1 MSDLLLSA
9 ADLGYRADRKVLRGV
24 DLEIHAGDF
33 LLVAG
38 ANGSGKSTLIRSLL
52 GTLPLL
58 GGKREAS
65 PDLRL
70 GYVPQHL
77 QIDGPF
83 PVSVADVV
91 RMGLWGPATR
101 SLSKV
106 EAAQRVEQA
115 LEAVS
120 MLHRVSDSF
129 GRLSGGQKQRVL
141 VARSL
146 VMRPN
151 LMLLD
156 EPVSGV
162 DAKATDIILG
172 LLHEQAEAGNAV
184 MLVSHHPLALR
195 EFANRAVLV
204 KDGKVQALPVPELCS
219 PEGLEKIW
227 A

>member
-1 MSDLLLSA
+1 MSELQLRK
-9 ADLGYRADRKVLRGV
+9 ADLGYRAHHPVLGGV
-24 DLEIHAGDF
+24 DLSIQVGDF

-58 GGKREAS
+58 GGSRSAS
-65 PDLRL
+65 DGLL
-70 GYVPQHL
+70 LSYVPQQL
-77 QIDGPF
+77 SLDGQF

-91 RMGLWGPATR
+91 RMGLWGPATKT
-101 SLSKV
+101 LSKASV
-106 EAAQRVEQA
+106 AARVDEA
-115 LEAVS
+115 LTAVS
-120 MLHRVSDSF
+120 MLHRRGDLF

-162 DAKATDIILG
+162 DAKATGIILEI
-172 LLHEQAEAGNAV
+172 LHQQVQGGAAV
-184 MLVSHHPLALR
+184 VLVSHQPLALR
-195 EFANRAVLV
+195 EYASRAVLV
-204 KDGKVQALPVPELCS
+204 KNGGVESLPVEELCS
-219 PEGLEKIW
+219 VEGLEKLW